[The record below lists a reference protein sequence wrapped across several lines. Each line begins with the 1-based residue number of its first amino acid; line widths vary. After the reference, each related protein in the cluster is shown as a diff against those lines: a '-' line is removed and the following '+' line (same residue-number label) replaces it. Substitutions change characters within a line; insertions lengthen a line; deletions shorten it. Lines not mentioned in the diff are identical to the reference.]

1 MFRGVFVT
9 GTDTGVGK
17 TVVCAALMH
26 RYRSLRSRPDASRI
40 TVRYWKPVQTGI
52 ERDDDTREVQHLG
65 GCSPRE
71 LLRDGVRLRRPLSP
85 HLAARLSGVTIDV
98 QTLLDGLAA
107 QPPSSRWIVEGAGGA
122 LVPINE
128 SELMTDLMV
137 RLALPLVVVARTRLG
152 TINHTLLTLE
162 ALAARSLA
170 VAGVVMVGRQNL
182 ENRRAIE
189 TYGRVRVIGELP
201 RLDPLTPR
209 ALGRWAASQLDPAGR
224 LQKWMR

>member
-1 MFRGVFVT
+1 LFRGVFVT

-26 RYRSLRSRPDASRI
+26 RYRSLGPRSGTSRI

-52 ERDDDTREVQHLG
+52 ERSDDTREVERLG
-65 GCSPRE
+65 GCSSRE
-71 LLRDGVRLRRPLSP
+71 ILRDGVRLRRPLSP

-107 QPPSSRWIVEGAGGA
+107 EPPSGRWIVEGAGGA
-122 LVPINE
+122 LVPISE

-170 VAGVVMVGRQNL
+170 VAGVVMVGRRNP

-209 ALGRWAASQLDPAGR
+209 ALARWAASELDVAGR
-224 LQKWMR
+224 LQEWIR

>member
-26 RYRSLRSRPDASRI
+26 RYRSPRPGSGAGRSTI
-40 TVRYWKPVQTGI
+40 RYWKPIQTGVD
-52 ERDDDTREVQHLG
+52 RDDDTREVQRLG
-65 GCSPRE
+65 GCNARE
-71 LLRDGVRLRRPLSP
+71 ILRDGVRLRRPLSP
-85 HLAARLSGVTIDV
+85 HLAARLNGVTIDV
-98 QTLLDGLAA
+98 QTLLGALSTQA
-107 QPPSSRWIVEGAGGA
+107 PSSRWIVEGAGGA

-162 ALAARSLA
+162 ALAARSLS
-170 VAGVVMVGRQNL
+170 VAGVVMVGRHNL

-201 RLDPLTPR
+201 PLDPLTPR
-209 ALGRWAASQLDPAGR
+209 ALGRWAASELDPAGR
-224 LQKWMR
+224 LQEWLR

>member
-26 RYRSLRSRPDASRI
+26 RYRSLRPGAGAGRSTI
-40 TVRYWKPVQTGI
+40 RYWKPVQTGI
-52 ERDDDTREVQHLG
+52 ERDDDTREVQRLG

-71 LLRDGVRLRRPLSP
+71 ILRDGVRLRGQLSP

-98 QTLLDGLAA
+98 QTLLDALAA
-107 QPPSSRWIVEGAGGA
+107 QPPSSRWIVEGAGGV
-122 LVPINE
+122 LVPLNE

-137 RLALPLVVVARTRLG
+137 HLALPLVVVARTRLG

-162 ALAARSLA
+162 ALAARSLV
-170 VAGVVMVGRQNL
+170 VAGVVMVGRRNL
-182 ENRRAIE
+182 DNRRAIE

-209 ALGRWAASQLDPAGR
+209 ALARWAASELDAAGR
-224 LQKWMR
+224 LQEWMR

>member
-1 MFRGVFVT
+1 LFRGVFVT

-26 RYRSLRSRPDASRI
+26 RYRSLRRRPDTSRI

-52 ERDDDTREVQHLG
+52 ERGDDTREVQRLG

-71 LLRDGVRLRRPLSP
+71 ILRDGVRLRRPLSP

-98 QTLLDGLAA
+98 QALLDGLAA
-107 QPPSSRWIVEGAGGA
+107 QPPSSCWIVEGAGGA
-122 LVPINE
+122 LVPISE

-162 ALAARSLA
+162 ALAARSLT
-170 VAGVVMVGRQNL
+170 VAGVVMVGRRNL

-189 TYGRVRVIGELP
+189 TYGRVRVLGELP

-209 ALGRWAASQLDPAGR
+209 ALARWAASDLDAAGR
-224 LQKWMR
+224 LQEWLR

>member
-26 RYRSLRSRPDASRI
+26 RYRSVRSGSDTSRF
-40 TVRYWKPVQTGI
+40 TTRYWKPIQTGI
-52 ERDDDTREVQHLG
+52 ERDDDTREVQRLG
-65 GCSPRE
+65 GCRPRE
-71 LLRDGVRLRRPLSP
+71 ILRHGVRLRRPLSP
-85 HLAARLSGVTIDV
+85 HLAARLNGVTIDV
-98 QTLLDGLAA
+98 QTLLDALAA

-122 LVPINE
+122 LVPLNE

-170 VAGVVMVGRQNL
+170 VAGVVMVGRRNL

-189 TYGRVRVIGELP
+189 TYGRVQVIGELP
-201 RLDPLTPR
+201 PLDPLTPR
-209 ALGRWAASQLDPAGR
+209 ALARWAASELDAAGR
-224 LQKWMR
+224 LQEWIR

>member
-17 TVVCAALMH
+17 TVVSAALMH
-26 RYRSLRSRPDASRI
+26 RYRSLRPRPDTSRI

-52 ERDDDTREVQHLG
+52 ERGDDTREVQRLG
-65 GCSPRE
+65 GCSPHEILRE
-71 LLRDGVRLRRPLSP
+71 GVRLRRPLSP

-98 QTLLDGLAA
+98 QTLLEGLEA

-122 LVPINE
+122 LVPISE

-170 VAGVVMVGRQNL
+170 VAGVVMVGRRNL

-209 ALGRWAASQLDPAGR
+209 ALARWAASELDAAGC
-224 LQKWMR
+224 LQEWMR

>member
-1 MFRGVFVT
+1 LFRGVFVT

-17 TVVCAALMH
+17 TVVSAALMH
-26 RYRSLRSRPDASRI
+26 RYRSLRPRPDTSRI

-52 ERDDDTREVQHLG
+52 ERGDDTREVQRLG
-65 GCSPRE
+65 GCSPHEILRE
-71 LLRDGVRLRRPLSP
+71 GVRLRRPLSP

-98 QTLLDGLAA
+98 QTLLEGLAA

-122 LVPINE
+122 LVPISE

-170 VAGVVMVGRQNL
+170 VAGVVMVGRRNL

-209 ALGRWAASQLDPAGR
+209 ALARWAASELDAAGC
-224 LQKWMR
+224 LQEWMR

>member
-1 MFRGVFVT
+1 LFRGVFVT

-26 RYRSLRSRPDASRI
+26 RYRSLRPRSEPSRV
-40 TVRYWKPVQTGI
+40 VRYWKPVQTGI
-52 ERDDDTREVQHLG
+52 ERGDDTREVQRLG

-71 LLRDGVRLRRPLSP
+71 LLQEGVRLRRPLSP
-85 HLAARLSGVTIDV
+85 HLAARLSGVTIDIR
-98 QTLLDGLAA
+98 TLLDGLAA

-122 LVPINE
+122 LVPIND

-162 ALAARSLA
+162 ALEARSLA
-170 VAGVVMVGRQNL
+170 VAGVVMVGGPNL

-189 TYGRVRVIGELP
+189 TYGRVHVLGELP

-209 ALGRWAASQLDPAGR
+209 ALARWAASELDAAGR
-224 LQKWMR
+224 LQEWMR

>member
-26 RYRSLRSRPDASRI
+26 RYRHLGSRLDPSRA

-52 ERDDDTREVQHLG
+52 ERNDDTREVRRLG
-65 GCSPRE
+65 VCSPRE
-71 LLRDGVRLRRPLSP
+71 MLFDGVRLRRPLSP
-85 HLAARLSGVTIDV
+85 HLAARLNGVTISV
-98 QTLLDGLAA
+98 ETLLDRLAG

-122 LVPINE
+122 LVPLSE

-162 ALAARSLA
+162 ALAARSLV
-170 VAGVVMVGRQNL
+170 VAGVVMVGRQNVD
-182 ENRRAIE
+182 NRRAIE
-189 TYGRVRVIGELP
+189 NHGGARVIGELP

-209 ALGRWAASQLDPAGR
+209 ALARWAASELDGAGR
-224 LQKWMR
+224 LQEWMR